1 MKKIKIS
8 DNEIFFNI
16 YNPGGNI
23 TALVIDNNYDKYLKR
38 KINDYLLK
46 KYIYIEQVGFI
57 KNNNL
62 EMAGGEFCVNASR
75 CAIYYLK
82 SIGSKLELNILNK
95 KIIGEVFNENYVS
108 IKYYID
114 DKIDSMIT
122 NNNIVNFS
130 GISLI
135 FLDKEENDR
144 LLKKINNR
152 NIKNIIKDKIKK
164 IKIDDKAIGIVLVDD
179 DKIYPFIWV
188 KDIDTLYF
196 ETSCGSASIAYAL
209 LKYKKTKITN
219 YVVKQPSEYEFE
231 IEIRDNKDKI
241 KYIVFKGIVEEKK

>member
-23 TALVIDNNYDKYLKR
+23 TALVIDNNYNKNLKR

-46 KYIYIEQVGFI
+46 KYTYVEQVGFM